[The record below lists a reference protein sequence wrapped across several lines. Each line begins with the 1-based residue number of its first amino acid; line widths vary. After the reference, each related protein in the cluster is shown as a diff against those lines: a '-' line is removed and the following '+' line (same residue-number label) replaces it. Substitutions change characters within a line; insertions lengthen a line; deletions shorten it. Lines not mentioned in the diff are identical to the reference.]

1 MKVIRFVSTGLLL
14 LLLGI
19 TSPLYAVR
27 HSERQQEDK
36 NKQQPPPKQQEP
48 PRQQQPPQQQQSRQQ
63 QPPPE
68 QQQQARP
75 QPQQQPKQQPQQQPR
90 QQQQQQPRQQPQQ
103 QPKQQP
109 QQQQQT
115 RQQQQQQPR
124 QQPQQPANTN
134 RTTSRTQQSSG
145 GAYHGGVQYTAPTNG
160 GVHPSGV
167 PQHSGQVRSGFS
179 QSRAGSWNTDHRT
192 WQQRGGYNGYRIP
205 DNRFG
210 LYFGSSHYFRIS
222 SLPILFVG
230 GFPRF
235 QYDGYWITF
244 VDPWPDSWAPN
255 WYETDD
261 IYLDY
266 TDDGYYLY
274 DRNYPGMGIAVT
286 VSN

>member
-1 MKVIRFVSTGLLL
+1 MKVIRCVSTGLLL

-19 TSPLYAVR
+19 TSPLYALR
-27 HSERQQEDK
+27 HGERQQEDK

-75 QPQQQPKQQPQQQPR
+75 QPQQQPKQQPQQQ
-90 QQQQQQPRQQPQQ
+90 
-103 QPKQQP
+103 
-109 QQQQQT
+109 QQT

-145 GAYHGGVQYTAPTNG
+145 GAYHGEVQYTHPTSG

-235 QYDGYWITF
+235 QYDGYWIPF
-244 VDPWPDSWAPN
+244 VDPW
-255 WYETDD
+255 
-261 IYLDY
+261 
-266 TDDGYYLY
+266 
-274 DRNYPGMGIAVT
+274 
-286 VSN
+286 